1 MIVLF
6 STSSNIYDTTGA
18 AFSTWEKD
26 ENLQIF
32 SKQPSFSAYIYAHG
46 SSMKLHNCIYTL
58 QDTLINLVCGCCLI
72 TLETCVQSCL
82 KLIYGRSAAAFMSY
96 RRSTHRVLMS
106 KFKYSKPIQQ
116 KMSMLWIPD
125 RQPFSLPRKPQTFE
139 NDMWQEMYDI
149 SI

>member
-1 MIVLF
+1 MVKDFWIKGKERMIF
-6 STSSNIYDTTGA
+6 SQEWVTFIIANDCSIFHFIKYL
-18 AFSTWEKD
+18 WHHWRCLLYLKKD
-26 ENLQIF
+26 ENLLIC

-82 KLIYGRSAAAFMSY
+82 KLTYGRSAAAFMSY

-116 KMSMLWIPD
+116 KNEYVMNSW
-125 RQPFSLPRKPQTFE
+125 
-139 NDMWQEMYDI
+139 
-149 SI
+149 